1 MGGRAFSSAPLAPAS
16 SKPCSAGTPIP
27 ETAPLPAAR
36 LNPGCRASPL
46 GPGCPWR
53 HLREPKPALW
63 RSPCR
68 GVPAR
73 STIPVRSTVPALL
86 LGLFVQHPFFLFLLI
101 PSFFFFFFPPFSPI
115 GEPHDASLSASR
127 RESPED
133 CFKKKSVCGA
143 GRRGRAVLLTDD
155 CTLERFAGGVPVPA
169 AGPRTMA
176 SLRRPRPQPSHSP
189 ARGHGAA
196 TQKRRRRPTAAAP
209 RAQSRRRAG
218 HRPRAPAA
226 ALPH

>member
-1 MGGRAFSSAPLAPAS
+1 MAAPPRAKARAVAFPVPWRSRALDDSRALDGSRAAPGSLCPAS
-16 SKPCSAGTPIP
+16 FFSF
-27 ETAPLPAAR
+27 
-36 LNPGCRASPL
+36 SPY
-46 GPGCPWR
+46 
-53 HLREPKPALW
+53 
-63 RSPCR
+63 S
-68 GVPAR
+68 
-73 STIPVRSTVPALL
+73 
-86 LGLFVQHPFFLFLLI
+86 F
-101 PSFFFFFFPPFSPI
+101 FFFFFFPPFSPI